1 MIGDQCSAPLP
12 AKKRPVKSKKKLM
25 NPVGK
30 TNTLTIRTP
39 EGIEF
44 SLLLA
49 GPVTRFL
56 AWSVDLLAI
65 LAITKMLNVILGLV
79 GIISRDLAMAANILG
94 YFAVSIGYGIFL
106 EWYWQGQTLGKRLMR
121 LRVTDVHGLQLQFS
135 QVVIRNM
142 LRFVDSLPALYLVG
156 GAACLINRRA
166 QRLGD
171 FAANTIV
178 VWTPRVDE
186 PNLDQL
192 LEGKFNSFRN
202 YPHLEARLRQHA
214 SPAEAQVALQA
225 LMRRDEFEP
234 RARVELFESIVSFF
248 KEIVS
253 FPPEV
258 TDGISDEQYVRKLV
272 DALFRPRSSGKS
284 VLPSDF

>member
-1 MIGDQCSAPLP
+1 MMTDKINS
-12 AKKRPVKSKKKLM
+12 
-25 NPVGK
+25 
-30 TNTLTIRTP
+30 LTIRTP

-44 SLLLA
+44 SLMLA

-56 AWSVDLLAI
+56 AWSVDLLVI
-65 LAITKMLNVILGLV
+65 LVASKLLNVLLGV
-79 GIISRDLAMAANILG
+79 MGIISRDFAMAASVLG
-94 YFAVSIGYGIFL
+94 YFVVSIGYGIIS
-106 EWYWQGQTLGKRLMR
+106 EWYWRGQTLGKRLMR

-135 QVVIRNM
+135 QVAIRNL

-178 VWTPRVDE
+178 IWNPRVDE

-192 LEGKFNSFRN
+192 LGGKFNSFRH
-202 YPHLEARLRQHA
+202 YPHLEARLRQNVSA
-214 SPAEAQVALQA
+214 PEAQIALQA

-234 RARVELFESIVSFF
+234 RARVALFESIVSYF
-248 KEIVS
+248 KYIVS
-253 FPPEV
+253 FPAEA
-258 TDGISDEQYVRKLV
+258 TAGISDEQYVRNIV
-272 DALFRPRSSGKS
+272 DALFRPKVS
-284 VLPSDF
+284 VNSDLQSIA

>member
-1 MIGDQCSAPLP
+1 
-12 AKKRPVKSKKKLM
+12 M
-25 NPVGK
+25 NPVDK
-30 TNTLTIRTP
+30 INTLTIRTP

-49 GPVTRFL
+49 GPITRFL

-65 LAITKMLNVILGLV
+65 LAISKLLSVVLGLV
-79 GIISRDLAMAANILG
+79 GILGQDLAMAANILG
-94 YFAVSIGYGIFL
+94 YFVVSIGYGICL
-106 EWYWQGQTLGKRLMR
+106 EWYWHGQTLGKRLMR
-121 LRVTDVHGLQLQFS
+121 LRVTDVQGLQLQFS
-135 QVVIRNM
+135 QVVIRNL

-178 VWTPRVDE
+178 VWSPRVDE

-192 LEGKFNSFRN
+192 LGGKYNSFRN
-202 YPHLEARLRQHA
+202 HPHLEARLRQHV
-214 SPAEAQVALQA
+214 SPSEAQVALQA
-225 LMRRDEFEP
+225 LIRRDEFEP

-248 KEIVS
+248 QNIVT
-253 FPPEV
+253 FPPEA
-258 TDGISDEQYVRKLV
+258 TDGISDEQYVRNIV
-272 DALFRPRSSGKS
+272 DALFRSRVSVKS
-284 VLPSDF
+284 ELQSEI